1 MPVNLPKFSTLQLA
15 LTTSIAVHAVL
26 LTVRFVDP
34 ESFRRA
40 FEDTPL
46 EVILVNTQ
54 NKELPSKAK
63 AMAQT
68 SLAGGGELDAG
79 RATSPLP
86 TSAVTENGD
95 TQTQVAMR
103 KLQSLEE
110 QQNLL
115 LSQLRNQL
123 ATLTPNAPKAAGQQS
138 LQDEQEEQRK
148 QLSKQLAEIERRINL
163 ENSRPK
169 KRYLSPAVQETV
181 YAVYYDQLRRKIEDR
196 GTEKFPT
203 AAGRKLYG
211 ELTMVITI
219 NHTGQVLDTEIAVS
233 SGNSLL
239 DKRAAAIARS
249 AGPFGTFTSA
259 MRQEADQIV
268 LVSRFKFTREE
279 TLEATMGK
287 TP

>member
-54 NKELPSKAK
+54 NKELPTKAK

-123 ATLTPNAPKAAGQQS
+123 ATLTPTTPNAVGQQS
-138 LQDEQEEQRK
+138 LQNEQEEQRK

-249 AGPFGTFTSA
+249 AGPFGTFNSA
-259 MRQEADQIV
+259 MRQQADQIV
-268 LVSRFKFTREE
+268 LVSRFTFTREE
-279 TLEATMGK
+279 TLEATMEK

>member
-54 NKELPSKAK
+54 NKELPTKAK

-123 ATLTPNAPKAAGQQS
+123 ATLTPTTPNAVGQQS
-138 LQDEQEEQRK
+138 LQNEQEEQRR

-249 AGPFGTFTSA
+249 AGPFGTFNSA
-259 MRQEADQIV
+259 MRQQADQIV

>member
-54 NKELPSKAK
+54 NKELPTKAK

-123 ATLTPNAPKAAGQQS
+123 ATLTPTTPNAVGQQS
-138 LQDEQEEQRK
+138 LQNEQEEQRK

-249 AGPFGTFTSA
+249 AGPFGTFNSA
-259 MRQEADQIV
+259 MRQQADQIV

>member
-1 MPVNLPKFSTLQLA
+1 V
-15 LTTSIAVHAVL
+15 
-26 LTVRFVDP
+26 
-34 ESFRRA
+34 
-40 FEDTPL
+40 
-46 EVILVNTQ
+46 
-54 NKELPSKAK
+54 
-63 AMAQT
+63 
-68 SLAGGGELDAG
+68 
-79 RATSPLP
+79 
-86 TSAVTENGD
+86 
-95 TQTQVAMR
+95 
-103 KLQSLEE
+103 
-110 QQNLL
+110 
-115 LSQLRNQL
+115 
-123 ATLTPNAPKAAGQQS
+123 GQQS
-138 LQDEQEEQRK
+138 LQDEQEEQRR

-203 AAGRKLYG
+203 SAGRKLYG

-249 AGPFGTFTSA
+249 AGPFGTFNSA
-259 MRQEADQIV
+259 MRQQADQIV
-268 LVSRFKFTREE
+268 LVSRFTFTREE
-279 TLEATMGK
+279 TLEATMEK